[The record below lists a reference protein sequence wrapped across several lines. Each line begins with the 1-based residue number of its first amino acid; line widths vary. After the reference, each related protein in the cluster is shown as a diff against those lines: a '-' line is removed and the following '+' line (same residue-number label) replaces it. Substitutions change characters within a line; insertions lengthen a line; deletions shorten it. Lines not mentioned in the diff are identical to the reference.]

1 MLPRDGDAA
10 YDEALAPPL
19 ALPLA
24 AGTPEKSIMLLSS
37 SVISTSGSGGSKN
50 STSSHKCG
58 NNMDIMSS
66 SLYGIATSAKK
77 HPASIQTTKQP
88 ASQPARP
95 ARWSASTSHP
105 APAHAK
111 GHQSPEPLPQPVIV
125 VKEGA
130 HLKMKSPFCCF
141 FAGASTIEFSPSGG
155 AMTVVS
161 TVPRA
166 RSAVYSDKPWRTAR
180 SKIFLST
187 VSAASH
193 H

>member
-1 MLPRDGDAA
+1 MLPREGDAA

-19 ALPLA
+19 APPPA
-24 AGTPEKSIMLLSS
+24 AGTPEKLMLSS
-37 SVISTSGSGGSKN
+37 SSLISTSGSGGSKN

-58 NNMDIMSS
+58 NKMDIMSS
-66 SLYGIATSAKK
+66 SLYGVATSAKNI
-77 HPASIQTTKQP
+77 HPQTTKQP
-88 ASQPARP
+88 ASQPDGR
-95 ARWSASTSHP
+95 RQLVNKLQLTR
-105 APAHAK
+105 
-111 GHQSPEPLPQPVIV
+111 SPEPLAQSVIG

-180 SKIFLST
+180 SNIFRST

-193 H
+193 Q